1 MKDIS
6 QDSGS
11 NTHQYPDLLNDSF
24 PVVYAIAR
32 STSTEISLS
41 IEDVFAHWNNRFNNI
56 EKEKSS
62 VGDTKYEKGND
73 DVQCAV
79 EEDETTYSHPETS
92 LTVQLRKRLIS
103 KASTFTFIFKFV
115 LLYFFFSVY
124 CSNCLFLCN
133 VACSL

>member
-24 PVVYAIAR
+24 PVIYAIAR

-79 EEDETTYSHPETS
+79 KEDETTYSHPETS

-115 LLYFFFSVY
+115 LLLTYF
-124 CSNCLFLCN
+124 
-133 VACSL
+133 